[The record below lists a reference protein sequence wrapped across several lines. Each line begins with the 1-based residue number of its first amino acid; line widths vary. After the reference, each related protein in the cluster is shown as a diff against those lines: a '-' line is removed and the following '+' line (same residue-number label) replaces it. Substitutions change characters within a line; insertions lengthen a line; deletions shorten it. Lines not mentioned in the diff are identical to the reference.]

1 MKTFIV
7 RTGGGPLVRV
17 IKVQAKGFHINPLTR
32 RVMFKD
38 YAGDCVAMFKVD
50 DVSSV
55 VVEGEDN
62 HNDES

>member
-1 MKTFIV
+1 MKTYIV
-7 RTGGGPLVRV
+7 RTGEGLLARATKVR
-17 IKVQAKGFHINPLTR
+17 AKGFHINPLTR
-32 RVMFKD
+32 RVMFQD

-62 HNDES
+62 HDNES